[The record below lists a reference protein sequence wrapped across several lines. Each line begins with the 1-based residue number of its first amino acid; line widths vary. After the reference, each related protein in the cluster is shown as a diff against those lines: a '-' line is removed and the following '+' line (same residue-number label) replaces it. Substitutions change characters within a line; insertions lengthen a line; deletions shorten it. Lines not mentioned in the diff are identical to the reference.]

1 MAIQWI
7 KPTRSGRPVSVN
19 KKGLYVRL
27 SKCGENRPEQI
38 VFGIQIDVMKTMRWA
53 IDDRVI
59 LGHDAESGIF
69 VLTRHPE
76 GFKLTPRNSRQRD
89 DAVGKCVPATVKM
102 TAPDLIDRAKLPM
115 QINLE
120 DCEADGLELRFFLE

>member
-7 KPTRSGRPVSVN
+7 KPTRSGRPVNVN
-19 KKGLYVRL
+19 KKGLYVAL
-27 SKCGENRPEQI
+27 AKCGQNRPDQI
-38 VFGIQIDVMKTMRWA
+38 VFGIQSDVMKTMRWV
-53 IDDRVI
+53 IGDRVI

-76 GFKLTPRNSRQRD
+76 GFKLTPRSSRKRD
-89 DAVGKCVPATVKM
+89 DVVSKCVAASLKM
-102 TAPDLIDRAKLPM
+102 TAPDLIDKEKLPV

-120 DCEADGLELRFFLE
+120 DCEADGLELRFFLG